1 MKKLFASSKQDSQ
14 YDSFVGK
21 HYGVGDLTLVVEDV
35 IAEGGFSFV
44 FLVRDTTKNRIF
56 ALKRMLVNSQ
66 VDLENCKQEILIM
79 KSFHRHPAMVSFK
92 GHHTKHIGNGI
103 YEVLLLMQHCPNGTV
118 VDLMNQ
124 HLSSGFTE
132 TLIRQIFTGIVDA
145 VALLHENGYSHRDLK
160 VENILIGPSKE
171 YVLCDFGSAHQGDLD
186 PEAHG
191 HNFVEENILK
201 FTTLAYRAPEMCDMY
216 LGYKIGPAADLW
228 ALGVLL
234 YKLCFFTTPFE
245 ENTLAIARA
254 KFAIPDPDKYSDNL
268 ISIIRDTLKVN
279 PSDRLNAR
287 QIISRLKNDEVKSKE
302 QVPASLK
309 EVVQPAP
316 SIKRVQP
323 ALVTQDHTNKHV
335 EPATP
340 NEDSST
346 VKSRSRPR
354 AINKPSEVLLIAP
367 PETALSRDHAAP
379 SRDITMT
386 SRDSVMTSRDT
397 NDLEVRVKRHSLH
410 SSPQLTKGEDPWG
423 STSSANAS
431 PHQRP
436 PPATPATPLS
446 TTSPLV
452 FLPPPPASPSHK
464 VVSRRGHSRAKSDT
478 TFLKNI
484 SNPMSNPFLWEE
496 EKRSYEMSSSAGQL
510 SSGAGPLRSVA
521 PTPARLPRS
530 AATSREE
537 GVNNP
542 VYRSG
547 LSYGSETN
555 FEESGWSNNPFEPA
569 PGEDEF
575 LKLSLRDKGSSQT
588 RLDQIPTDQTNNKA
602 GKSSKVARAK
612 TPRADPAL
620 LSSEQLS
627 LPRPRAF
634 SNEAMMPLN
643 RTLSD
648 PEPTASS
655 PNLHHGKSLNSLD
668 SRSTSATK
676 KKRKINFFGKK
687 KVLSQEDFV
696 AKHSGTYRSAVL
708 GNPLYD
714 DLNT

>member
-431 PHQRP
+431 P
-436 PPATPATPLS
+436 
-446 TTSPLV
+446 
-452 FLPPPPASPSHK
+452 
-464 VVSRRGHSRAKSDT
+464 
-478 TFLKNI
+478 
-484 SNPMSNPFLWEE
+484 
-496 EKRSYEMSSSAGQL
+496 
-510 SSGAGPLRSVA
+510 
-521 PTPARLPRS
+521 
-530 AATSREE
+530 
-537 GVNNP
+537 
-542 VYRSG
+542 
-547 LSYGSETN
+547 TN

-612 TPRADPAL
+612 TFSHSPKSR
-620 LSSEQLS
+620 
-627 LPRPRAF
+627 PRPVVKRA
-634 SNEAMMPLN
+634 AIVTQTPGL
-643 RTLSD
+643 
-648 PEPTASS
+648 
-655 PNLHHGKSLNSLD
+655 
-668 SRSTSATK
+668 
-676 KKRKINFFGKK
+676 
-687 KVLSQEDFV
+687 QQ
-696 AKHSGTYRSAVL
+696 
-708 GNPLYD
+708 
-714 DLNT
+714 

>member
-44 FLVRDTTKNRIF
+44 FLVRDTTKNRVF

-132 TLIRQIFTGIVDA
+132 SLIRQIFTGIVDA

-171 YVLCDFGSAHQGDLD
+171 YVLCDFGSAHQGSLD

-268 ISIIRDTLKVN
+268 ISVIRDTLKPN

-287 QIISRLKNDEVKSKE
+287 QIITRLKNDEVKSKE
-302 QVPASLK
+302 KVPVPLK

-316 SIKRVQP
+316 SSIKRVQP
-323 ALVTQDHTNKHV
+323 APATQDHKHV
-335 EPATP
+335 ESATP

-346 VKSRSRPR
+346 VKARSRPR

-410 SSPQLTKGEDPWG
+410 SSPQLTTGEDPWG
-423 STSSANAS
+423 STSSANVS
-431 PHQRP
+431 P
-436 PPATPATPLS
+436 
-446 TTSPLV
+446 
-452 FLPPPPASPSHK
+452 
-464 VVSRRGHSRAKSDT
+464 
-478 TFLKNI
+478 
-484 SNPMSNPFLWEE
+484 
-496 EKRSYEMSSSAGQL
+496 
-510 SSGAGPLRSVA
+510 
-521 PTPARLPRS
+521 
-530 AATSREE
+530 
-537 GVNNP
+537 
-542 VYRSG
+542 
-547 LSYGSETN
+547 TN

-612 TPRADPAL
+612 TPRADPVP

-634 SNEAMMPLN
+634 SNEAIMPLN

-648 PEPTASS
+648 PEPSASS

-668 SRSTSATK
+668 SRSATK
-676 KKRKINFFGKK
+676 KKRKINLFGKK
-687 KVLSQEDFV
+687 KILSQEDFV